1 MLWRG
6 EGRCEFRIRD
16 LLPLPSLTTAV
27 PRGIR
32 SCYCRHDDIVD
43 EDISRQDYEYDAPLQ
58 DYVDVAHKS
67 HTVQAFDSYQCICKP
82 EYGPIPFIYATGSD
96 VDNRN
101 TCCK

>member
-1 MLWRG
+1 MNSGFVTYSLSR
-6 EGRCEFRIRD
+6 
-16 LLPLPSLTTAV
+16 LPSLTTAV

-32 SCYCRHDDIVD
+32 SCYCRHDDID
-43 EDISRQDYEYDAPLQ
+43 DDDISRQDYEYDAPLQ
-58 DYVDVAHKS
+58 EYVDVAHKS